1 MHAIGPVSAAPPT
14 VRAVRTMVVATRRQR
29 VFDVEVPTTRRERAR
44 GLRRRAGLVPGTG
57 LLLERCRSV
66 HTFGMR
72 FPIAVAFLDRDLVVL
87 EVRRVP
93 AGRLLLPR
101 PRARHVLELPIGADV
116 RVGDRF
122 SRSAAPGRRTTPG
135 ARRSGRPPRT

>member
-1 MHAIGPVSAAPPT
+1 
-14 VRAVRTMVVATRRQR
+14 MVVATRRQGALDAAIPR
-29 VFDVEVPTTRRERAR
+29 TRRELAGPRGTVLVEVPTTRRERAR
-44 GLRRRAGLVPGTG
+44 GLRLRAGLAPGTG

-72 FPIAVAFLDRDLVVL
+72 FPIAVAFLDRDLAVL

-93 AGRLLLPR
+93 AGRLLR
-101 PRARHVLELPIGADV
+101 PRRRVRHVLELPVGADV

-122 SRSAAPGRRTTPG
+122 SRPARGPRTTPD
-135 ARRSGRPPRT
+135 ARRTGRRPRT

>member
-93 AGRLLLPR
+93 AGRLLRPR
-101 PRARHVLELPIGADV
+101 RRARHVLELPVGADV

-122 SRSAAPGRRTTPG
+122 SRPGRGPRTTPD
-135 ARRSGRPPRT
+135 ARRTGRRPRT